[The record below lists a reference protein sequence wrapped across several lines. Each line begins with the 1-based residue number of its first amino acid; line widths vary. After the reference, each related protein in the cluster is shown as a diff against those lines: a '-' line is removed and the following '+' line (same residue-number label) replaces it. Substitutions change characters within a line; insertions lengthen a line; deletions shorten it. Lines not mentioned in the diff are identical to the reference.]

1 VFFNVFHEGKTM
13 HRMKIG
19 LIAAALLLIF
29 TALFYF
35 SVTNTLVASA
45 TRDVDERVARG
56 QRIHQQISRL
66 GGLDLANLAME
77 KSRRPTVLAAVSR
90 TEETARRQAS
100 YEECDAINAALSTE
114 GRKADIVLVLD
125 AHGKVVARDL
135 NPNSDE
141 NGDDYKSKYPAADA
155 ALKGHAVKDV
165 WTLKGRMTEVG
176 LAPILRSDGTP
187 AGALLVGYV
196 LSAKKAQERRDLLG
210 SEIAFFHA
218 GKVHTSSFVTPGT
231 GEKEDVG
238 KNQALVNVLFAGPEL
253 AKQALSKEAPTEV
266 HHYQI
271 ENQDYAVVA
280 APLPANYADRTS
292 GVLLLS
298 SVSSATDRA
307 KAGGTPV
314 LMLGLLAILVAVVAS
329 VMTAKRF
336 MKPLDSIELGV
347 NEVMNGNIDYTFKP
361 VGPDFEGLSN
371 SLNVMLARLLGRDEP
386 NEDAVEEEE
395 TEVEKWK
402 AESMVIDEGDGAPSP
417 GGQALG
423 QESEASYYPRLYN
436 EYLAA
441 LRAGGKTS
449 EGVSVQQFMA
459 KLRLAEAGLK
469 QKWTCKMVRFQMVQQ
484 GDQIVFRAI
493 RID

>member
-1 VFFNVFHEGKTM
+1 M

-19 LIAAALLLIF
+19 LIAAALLLTF

-35 SVTNTLVASA
+35 SVTNNLVTSA
-45 TRDVDERVARG
+45 TRDVEERVARA

-66 GGLDLANLAME
+66 GGLDFANLAVE
-77 KSRRPTVLAAVSR
+77 KSRRPEVLAAVSR
-90 TEETARRQAS
+90 SEETARRQAS
-100 YEECDAINAALSTE
+100 YDECEAINAALAKDN
-114 GRKADIVLVLD
+114 RKADIVSVLD
-125 AHGKVVARDL
+125 AQGKVVARDL
-135 NPNSDE
+135 NPNADV
-141 NGDDYKSKYPAADA
+141 GDDLKSKYPAVEA

-165 WTLKGRMTEVG
+165 WTLQGRMTEVG
-176 LAPILRSDGTP
+176 LAPITRSDGSS
-187 AGALLVGYV
+187 AGALLIGYV

-210 SEIAFFHA
+210 SEIGFFHA
-218 GKVHTSSFVTPGT
+218 GKVHTSSFVSQGDNA
-231 GEKEDVG
+231 KEDVG
-238 KNQALVNVLFAGPEL
+238 KTQALGAVLFSGPEL
-253 AKQALSKEAPTEV
+253 AKQALTKGTPTEV

-280 APLPANYADRTS
+280 APLPGNFADRSS
-292 GVLLLS
+292 GVLLLA
-298 SVSSATDRA
+298 SVTTAADRA
-307 KAGGTPV
+307 RADGAPV
-314 LMLGLLAILVAVVAS
+314 LMLGLLAILVAVTAS

-336 MKPLDSIELGV
+336 IKPLDSIELGV
-347 NEVMNGNIDYTFKP
+347 AEVMNGNIDYTFKP

-395 TEVEKWK
+395 TEVERWK
-402 AESMVIDEGDGAPSP
+402 AEQMVIDEGDGAPSA
-417 GGQALG
+417 GAQAAG

-441 LRAGGKTS
+441 LKAGGKPT

-469 QKWTCKMVRFQMVQQ
+469 EKWTCKMVRFQMVPR